1 MGLCIQHAV
10 RARITQTLCTYSYL
24 SHLTFTAVT
33 WFFLNF
39 LYCCINILN
48 SSICFLK
55 CTFHNSKMPMKKERK
70 LTLPENIQC
79 IRHCLGYIHI
89 ASPGRQNLQSLLFY
103 TRTRLIMSSNSSNI
117 TEFSNGGTRIQI
129 QILLISKSV
138 PFLLHQ
144 INYIQFF
151 HLVSLDKKIQTDP
164 FLRKS
169 NHSKLS
175 Q

>member
-1 MGLCIQHAV
+1 M
-10 RARITQTLCTYSYL
+10 YL
-24 SHLTFTAVT
+24 SQIKVAH
-33 WFFLNF
+33 
-39 LYCCINILN
+39 
-48 SSICFLK
+48 
-55 CTFHNSKMPMKKERK
+55 KERK

-89 ASPGRQNLQSLLFY
+89 DSPGRQKLLPLLFY

-117 TEFSNGGTRIQI
+117 TEFSNGGARIQI
-129 QILLISKSV
+129 QILLISKCM

-144 INYIQFF
+144 IIYIQFF